1 MKFIEI
7 IDLSGQLHHVNAEHI
22 VTVFDYKECTEI
34 ELSNGKT
41 ISTKNRYEVLIKLI
55 NPDE

>member
-7 IDLSGQLHHVNAEHI
+7 TDLSGQLHHVNTEHI
-22 VTVFDYKECTEI
+22 VTILDYKECAEI

-41 ISTKNRYEVLIKLI
+41 ISTKSRYGVLMKLI
-55 NPDE
+55 NPEG